1 MAISQEDIK
10 ARIAQIQQAGGGD
23 TAATRAQIAKEAQQY
38 GVTPEQIGTAT
49 GLLGSQVRSM
59 AEEAGQ
65 AFTPPTAMD
74 ALNAL
79 KSGDQT
85 KAQELLN
92 LSVGLPANTVTAG
105 GMLGGT
111 NIDLTQPTSSS
122 VSLTQPTE
130 PVTVGMLQPAGLD
143 DLPNFLGSSLLEKA
157 EQTPIE
163 ALGQIT
169 ANNSSSIANL
179 GSFIYQANK
188 EGTKI
193 PSSLI
198 EEIGYS
204 VSPDT
209 TEAYNFAVHAQS
221 VAEGYD
227 ALDKAIAAGDTAKA
241 TELRNALQMG
251 EQDFGSYWNYYN
263 QNIASSEGQA
273 HGNLRKKTTTGD
285 TIFGVGDPKGG
296 LKGSLERGIVRFGDA
311 IGDVVDNPYV
321 QAAVSF
327 AYPPAGAV
335 LNAYATLDSGENLSP
350 TQIAAALAGANEML
364 PGGSNLG
371 SQLLSQLPESV
382 QKFVQAAQDFAD
394 GFEGRAVAALK
405 QAFPNVDTEKLA
417 QYEDSFKTFLA
428 GGEDFVKEVVG
439 EEKIEAISDGLASFD
454 DARRDLFEGEFADIG
469 DRLGGLEEMFA
480 GLQAEPSG
488 SGFTPQRGY
497 QPGLAVD
504 TDFDLAER
512 SSVLDILN
520 QPSSVRTA

>member
-1 MAISQEDIK
+1 MAVSQEDIL
-10 ARIAQIQQAGGGD
+10 ARIQQIYTAQGNTPQAN
-23 TAATRAQIAKEAQQY
+23 AQIAQEAQQF
-38 GVTPEQIGTAT
+38 GVTPEQIGQAT
-49 GLLGSQVRSM
+49 TLSGSQVRSL

-65 AFTPPTAMD
+65 AFAPMQMT
-74 ALNAL
+74 
-79 KSGDQT
+79 
-85 KAQELLN
+85 
-92 LSVGLPANTVTAG
+92 G

-111 NIDLTQPTSSS
+111 NINLTQPSTSP
-122 VSLTQPTE
+122 VSTAQPTE
-130 PVTVGMLQPAGLD
+130 PVTVGMLQPVGLD

-193 PSSLI
+193 PSALI

-311 IGDVVDNPYV
+311 IGDVVDNPFV
-321 QAAVSF
+321 QAFVSF
-327 AYPPAGAV
+327 AYPQAGAV
-335 LNAYATLDSGENLSP
+335 LNLYSKMDSNESISP
-350 TQIAAALAGANEML
+350 TDVIAAVAGAADLANIK
-364 PGGSNLG
+364 GG
-371 SQLLSQLPESV
+371 QILSAMPESV
-382 QKFVQAAQDFAD
+382 QKLAQAAQDFAD
-394 GFEGRAVAALK
+394 GFESRAMASLK
-405 QAFPNVDTEKLA
+405 QIFPNADTEKLA
-417 QYEDSFKTFLA
+417 EYSDNFTEFLA
-428 GGEDFVKEVVG
+428 GGEDN
-439 EEKIEAISDGLASFD
+439 IEAISGGLASLD
-454 DARRDLFEGEFADIG
+454 DARRDLFEGEFSGVDN
-469 DRLGGLEEMFA
+469 RLGSIEETLALLE
-480 GLQAEPSG
+480 QASLNRG
-488 SGFTPQRGY
+488 GGFTPQRGAQGPVARPRLTKY
-497 QPGLAVD
+497 EDSDVLAVMN
-504 TDFDLAER
+504 L
-512 SSVLDILN
+512 
-520 QPSSVRTA
+520 PSSVQQRP

>member
-59 AEEAGQ
+59 AKEAGQ
-65 AFTPPTAMD
+65 AFAPMQMT
-74 ALNAL
+74 
-79 KSGDQT
+79 
-85 KAQELLN
+85 
-92 LSVGLPANTVTAG
+92 G

-111 NIDLTQPTSSS
+111 NINLTQPTSSS

-169 ANNSSSIANL
+169 ANNPSSIANL

-227 ALDKAIAAGDTAKA
+227 ALEKAIASGDTAKA

-273 HGNLRKKTTTGD
+273 HGNLRKETTTGD

-321 QAAVSF
+321 QAFVTF
-327 AYPPAGAV
+327 AYPQAGAV
-335 LNAYATLDSGENLSP
+335 LNLYSKMDSNESISP
-350 TQIAAALAGANEML
+350 TDVIAAVTGAADLANIQ
-364 PGGSNLG
+364 GG
-371 SQLLSQLPESV
+371 QILSAMPESV
-382 QKFVQAAQDFAD
+382 QKLAQAAQDFAD

-417 QYEDSFKTFLA
+417 EYSDNFTEFLA

-439 EEKIEAISDGLASFD
+439 EENIEAVSSGLASLD

-480 GLQAEPSG
+480 GLQTEPSG